1 MMVEGPPGFWDYLL
15 VVFSLIIL
23 GLAGALFF
31 KYLLRPREKEK
42 NHIKRKILDD
52 DGPHAGE
59 DE

>member
-15 VVFSLIIL
+15 VVFSIIIL
-23 GLAGALFF
+23 ALAGALSV
-31 KYLLRPREKEK
+31 KYLVRPREKEK

-52 DGPHAGE
+52 DSPSAGE